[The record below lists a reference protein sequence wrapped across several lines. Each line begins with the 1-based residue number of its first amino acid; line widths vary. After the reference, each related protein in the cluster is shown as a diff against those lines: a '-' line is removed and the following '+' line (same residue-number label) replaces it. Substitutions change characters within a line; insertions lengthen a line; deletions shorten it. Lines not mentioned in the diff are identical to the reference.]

1 MMGGTKRFGMSD
13 SNSDSAFRNKRI
25 MTGSS
30 FDVHRA
36 ESSQEQS
43 MATPSLDERR
53 AESSRLH
60 VRALNTQFARYDAL
74 FLTSI

>member
-1 MMGGTKRFGMSD
+1 
-13 SNSDSAFRNKRI
+13 

-36 ESSQEQS
+36 EPSQEQF

-60 VRALNTQFARYDAL
+60 VRALNTQFARSAL
-74 FLTSI
+74 FLSQ